1 MRAGGAVQ
9 SSCVDLHPLCEPL
22 RPLLGTWRGAGHGE
36 YPNIVSFDYD
46 EEITFSH
53 VGKPFLSYVQR
64 TTLAA
69 TGLPSHAESGY
80 LRAVGDDAYEF
91 VISSPA
97 GIVEIDRAVVTSG
110 PVFSLEVT
118 ADAVHRTP
126 NAKPVTEVVRR
137 IAIERDVLR
146 YDLSMAA
153 MGHPL
158 THHLRAELQRSVV
171 SAEP

>member
-1 MRAGGAVQ
+1 VQ

-22 RPLLGTWRGAGHGE
+22 RPLLGTWRGSGHGE
-36 YPNIVSFDYD
+36 YPTIVSFDYD

-53 VGKPFLSYVQR
+53 IGKPFLSYVQR

-69 TGLPSHAESGY
+69 TGLPAHAETGY

-91 VISSPA
+91 VVSAPN
-97 GIVEIDRAVVTSG
+97 GIVEFDHAVVTQG

-118 ADAVHRTP
+118 SDAVHRTAT
-126 NAKPVTEVVRR
+126 AKSVTAIVRR
-137 IAIERDVLR
+137 LAIEQDVLR

-153 MGHPL
+153 VGHPL
-158 THHLRAELQRSVV
+158 THHLQAELRRSV
-171 SAEP
+171 APPAP